1 MRLVQSH
8 GACHH
13 TVPVQDGTVGYL
25 DFGIVG
31 RVSPVTWKAVEAL
44 LGAVATNDYR
54 TMAQALATMKATGEE
69 VCSLL
74 FTVLL

>member
-1 MRLVQSH
+1 MCIDFLW
-8 GACHH
+8 C
-13 TVPVQDGTVGYL
+13 VQDGTVGYL

-44 LGAVATNDYR
+44 LSAVATDDYR

-69 VCSLL
+69 VRMS
-74 FTVLL
+74 